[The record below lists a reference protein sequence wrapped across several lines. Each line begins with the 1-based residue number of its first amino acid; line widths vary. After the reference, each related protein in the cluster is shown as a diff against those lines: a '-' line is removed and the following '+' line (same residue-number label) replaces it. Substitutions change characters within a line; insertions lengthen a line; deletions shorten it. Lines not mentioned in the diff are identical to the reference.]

1 MQLYGIDFA
10 FFIFLFTLIGVA
22 VFHHKTLQVA
32 LTGLVL
38 VLSYKFFFT
47 DFNVIQHAQHEW
59 KDLLNLLGLLL
70 GFAIL
75 AKYFENSGVP
85 AKLPQYLPD
94 DWKGPFLL
102 LILVFILSSFLDNIA
117 AAMIGGGVAH
127 VVFKK
132 KVHLGY
138 IVAIVAASNA
148 GGSGSVL
155 GDTTTTMMWIDGV
168 NAVDVLHAYAAAIP
182 ALFIFGI
189 ISSQQQHKLQPILK
203 DEIEGVEISWK
214 RIGVCGMILAGA
226 VTTNVLLEFPA
237 VGVWAAIIIGSFIIK
252 TEWKEIQYALP
263 GTVFLLSLVLCA
275 SMMPVE
281 QLPAASWQT
290 AFTLGFISSVF
301 DNIPL
306 TKLALT
312 QGGYDWG
319 VLAYSVGFGGSMI
332 WFGSSAGV
340 AISTDFPEAKNV
352 KNWVMSGWH
361 VIVAYVISFFI
372 LITVL
377 GWHPHAPHK
386 KQNSTANTTINK

>member
-1 MQLYGIDFA
+1 
-10 FFIFLFTLIGVA
+10 
-22 VFHHKTLQVA
+22 
-32 LTGLVL
+32 
-38 VLSYKFFFT
+38 
-47 DFNVIQHAQHEW
+47 
-59 KDLLNLLGLLL
+59 
-70 GFAIL
+70 
-75 AKYFENSGVP
+75 
-85 AKLPQYLPD
+85 
-94 DWKGPFLL
+94 
-102 LILVFILSSFLDNIA
+102 
-117 AAMIGGGVAH
+117 
-127 VVFKK
+127 
-132 KVHLGY
+132 
-138 IVAIVAASNA
+138 
-148 GGSGSVL
+148 
-155 GDTTTTMMWIDGV
+155 
-168 NAVDVLHAYAAAIP
+168 
-182 ALFIFGI
+182 
-189 ISSQQQHKLQPILK
+189 
-203 DEIEGVEISWK
+203 
-214 RIGVCGMILAGA
+214 MILAGA
-226 VTTNVLLEFPA
+226 VTTNLLLEFPA
-237 VGVWAAIIIGSFIIK
+237 VGVWAAIIIGSFVIK

-340 AISTDFPEAKNV
+340 AISTDFPEAKSV